1 MAPKK
6 TDVSSRRLAL
16 TGRLVLFVLL
26 LAGSPASGM
35 RAAEAAG
42 SAVTAAARPPSAAE
56 AHERIEALRAEI
68 AHHDELYFKQSAPV
82 ISDQAYDQL
91 KRELAALEQAFPVLA
106 REGVAP
112 AGVGDD
118 RAGAFSSYRHR
129 VRMLSLSK
137 SYTEAELRAFDARLM
152 RQLGRRDLVYVVEPK
167 FDGLAISVTYENGRL
182 VRAVTRGNGTEGD
195 DVTANVLTIRTLPR
209 SLQVTAADGT
219 ANPIPALI
227 ELRGEIFIS
236 YPEFARLNAE
246 REKAGELPYATPRN
260 LASGSLKEH
269 DPQEAARRRLE
280 IVFYGRG
287 ACKPAAAR
295 PDSQQALL
303 RQLHAWGLPT
313 VEAPRVVRGAD
324 AMWRAVQALGRERA
338 GFRFPTDGAVV
349 KLDEVA
355 LQDKVGVN
363 EQAPFWAMA
372 FKFTAPFV
380 ETQLRAITWQIGR
393 TGVLTPVAEIEPV
406 QLGGATVGRATL
418 YNRDEIVRRDIRE
431 GDIVYVEKAGEI
443 IPAVTGVNL
452 ARRGAESKPYVFPAD
467 CPACGTGLLHL
478 AGEAALRCPNHDC
491 PAQVRRRLEYFASA
505 GCVGIT
511 GLGPALVDKLVVR
524 GWVKTPADL
533 YRLRREDL
541 LTLGD
546 NVGRSTDRLLDAIAK
561 SRRAELW
568 RFIRGLGIPQVGE
581 TGARELARRFGS
593 LPDLAQVRESD
604 LLSAGGPLI
613 LGVGEAAAQAVIEF
627 FQQPQSQSIVA
638 DLEALGVRPVAPA
651 RPVPTSH
658 S

>member
-16 TGRLVLFVLL
+16 TGRLVLIVLL

-195 DVTANVLTIRTLPR
+195 DVTANVLTIRMLPR
-209 SLQVTAADGT
+209 SLQATAADGT

-287 ACKPAAAR
+287 ACEPAAAR

-363 EQAPFWAMA
+363 EQAPLWAMA

-380 ETQLRAITWQIGR
+380 ETQLRAITCRSGGPACSRRWRKLSRCYSVGPPWGGPHSTTATRLSGGIFARVILCTWKKPARSSRRSPASISRGAARNQNR
-393 TGVLTPVAEIEPV
+393 TSFRRIARRAGPGCSIWPARRRCTVPTTTARPKC
-406 QLGGATVGRATL
+406 GGAW
-418 YNRDEIVRRDIRE
+418 NIS
-431 GDIVYVEKAGEI
+431 
-443 IPAVTGVNL
+443 P
-452 ARRGAESKPYVFPAD
+452 
-467 CPACGTGLLHL
+467 
-478 AGEAALRCPNHDC
+478 
-491 PAQVRRRLEYFASA
+491 
-505 GCVGIT
+505 
-511 GLGPALVDKLVVR
+511 
-524 GWVKTPADL
+524 
-533 YRLRREDL
+533 
-541 LTLGD
+541 
-546 NVGRSTDRLLDAIAK
+546 
-561 SRRAELW
+561 
-568 RFIRGLGIPQVGE
+568 
-581 TGARELARRFGS
+581 
-593 LPDLAQVRESD
+593 
-604 LLSAGGPLI
+604 
-613 LGVGEAAAQAVIEF
+613 
-627 FQQPQSQSIVA
+627 
-638 DLEALGVRPVAPA
+638 RPVASGSPGSG
-651 RPVPTSH
+651 RRWWTS
-658 S
+658 SSSGAG